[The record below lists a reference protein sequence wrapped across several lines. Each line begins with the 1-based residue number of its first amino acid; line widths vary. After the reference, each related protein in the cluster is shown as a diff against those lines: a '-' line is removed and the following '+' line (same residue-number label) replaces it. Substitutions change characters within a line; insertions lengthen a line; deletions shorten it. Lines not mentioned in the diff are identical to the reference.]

1 MTTEGQQ
8 LATAAGS
15 ADPAVG
21 LRAVRA
27 LRELAERLEAGHVA
41 KAREKGWSWQDIA
54 DCIGVSRQA
63 VHQKYGKLEA
73 ANVSNSNGTNG
84 DGTNSKGTN
93 SKGTSGG
100 RTGPR
105 RLLGKG
111 R

>member
-63 VHQKYGKLEA
+63 VHQKYGKGEA
-73 ANVSNSNGTNG
+73 AVTGNRANPKGS
-84 DGTNSKGTN
+84 SKA
-93 SKGTSGG
+93 
-100 RTGPR
+100 GPR
-105 RLLGKG
+105 HLLGKG

>member
-63 VHQKYGKLEA
+63 VHQKYGKTEA
-73 ANVSNSNGTNG
+73 AHVGSRNGT
-84 DGTNSKGTN
+84 KGN
-93 SKGTSGG
+93 VGG

>member
-8 LATAAGS
+8 LATAAS
-15 ADPAVG
+15 SDDPAVG
-21 LRAVRA
+21 LRGVRA

-41 KAREKGWSWQDIA
+41 KAREKGWSWQDVA

-63 VHQKYGKLEA
+63 VHQKYGKSDPSGA
-73 ANVSNSNGTNG
+73 ARGN
-84 DGTNSKGTN
+84 
-93 SKGTSGG
+93 
-100 RTGPR
+100 PAR

>member
-1 MTTEGQQ
+1 MLTAMTTEGQQ

-41 KAREKGWSWQDIA
+41 KARETGWSWQEIA

-63 VHQKYGKLEA
+63 VHKKYG
-73 ANVSNSNGTNG
+73 SS
-84 DGTNSKGTN
+84 
-93 SKGTSGG
+93 
-100 RTGPR
+100 R
-105 RLLGKG
+105 RILGKG

>member
-8 LATAAGS
+8 LATAAS
-15 ADPAVG
+15 SDDPAVG
-21 LRAVRA
+21 LRGVRA

-41 KAREKGWSWQDIA
+41 KARDKGWSWQDIA

-63 VHQKYGKLEA
+63 VHQKYGKSE
-73 ANVSNSNGTNG
+73 VIGINSR
-84 DGTNSKGTN
+84 
-93 SKGTSGG
+93 SGA